1 MTRLIAS
8 CALLFSAFAGLA
20 PALAQSGEAAYPSRP
35 VRVIVPFAAGGIADN
50 LGRQVAQ
57 RLSVSLGQQFTVE
70 NLTGAGGNIG
80 AAAAARAPADGY
92 TLLMGTI
99 GTHAIN
105 PALYRSMPYDHV
117 RDFRPI
123 SLVAT
128 SPNMLVVHPSHPA
141 NSVPEFIALVKANP
155 GKYAFASSGAGSSLH
170 LTAEMFKAMTGT
182 QMTHVPYRGSPPAL
196 NDLMGG
202 RIDLSFD
209 NISTSWPLVE
219 GGKLKALAV
228 TSAARAP
235 IAPMLPTMAEF
246 LPGFEATSWHAM
258 FAPAGL
264 PDAVAE
270 RLNGEVVRIMR
281 DPGLVELLAKLGVTP
296 VGSTSAELAAHVA
309 AETRKWT
316 RVVGEAEVKVE

>member
-1 MTRLIAS
+1 MTRLLTRLVLLLG
-8 CALLFSAFAGLA
+8 ALAGVA
-20 PALAQSGEAAYPSRP
+20 PVLAQSAETPYPSRP

-57 RLSVSLGQQFTVE
+57 RLSASLGQQFTVE

-105 PALYRSMPYDHV
+105 PALYKSMPYDHV

-155 GKYAFASSGAGSSLH
+155 GKYTFASSGAGSSLH

-228 TSAARAP
+228 TGAARAP
-235 IAPMLPTMAEF
+235 VAPTLPTMAEF

-264 PDAVAE
+264 PDAAAE
-270 RLNGEVVRIMR
+270 KLNREVVRIMR
-281 DPGLVELLAKLGVTP
+281 DPGLVELLGRLGVTP
-296 VGSTSAELAAHVA
+296 VGSTPAELAAYVES
-309 AETRKWT
+309 ETRKWA
-316 RVVGEAEVKVE
+316 RVVAEAKVTIE